1 MMEHSLFMVKP
12 DGVTR
17 GLVGNI
23 VNRFEQKG
31 FIIQEM
37 KMLRFTQKQAEEFYK
52 VHAERPFFKEL
63 IQFITSG
70 SVVVAVVQGR
80 NAISAARTMLGS
92 TDSSKA
98 EAGSIRGDY
107 GLGFTDNIIHA
118 SDSTASFEHEQRV
131 VFQ

>member
-1 MMEHSLFMVKP
+1 MVKP

-23 VNRFEQKG
+23 LTRFERKG
-31 FIIQEM
+31 FLIQEL
-37 KMLRFTQKQAEEFYK
+37 KMIRFSKKQAEEFYK
-52 VHAERPFFKEL
+52 VHKERPFFDEL
-63 IQFITSG
+63 VQFITSG
-70 SVVVAVVQGR
+70 PVVVTVLEGR
-80 NAISAARTMLGS
+80 NAISAARTILGS

-118 SDSTASFEHEQRV
+118 SDSAASFEHEQGV

>member
-1 MMEHSLFMVKP
+1 MVKP

-23 VNRFEQKG
+23 LTRFERKG
-31 FIIQEM
+31 FLIQEL
-37 KMLRFTQKQAEEFYK
+37 KMIRFSKKQAEEFYK
-52 VHAERPFFKEL
+52 VHKERPFFDEL
-63 IQFITSG
+63 VRFITSG
-70 SVVVAVVQGR
+70 PVVVTVLEGR
-80 NAISAARTMLGS
+80 NAISAARTILGS

-118 SDSTASFEHEQRV
+118 SDSAASFEHEQGV